1 MKKKGLFTGWKDVFS
16 FTAAQNMKS
25 GGYKLTTFLLGFV
38 FAVVFALV
46 SILMAVFQDG
56 DGEDKNPIEEMKGLG
71 EEISQVYLI
80 DNEVLEDENLKNIIT
95 LSLSLEGMVDEKID
109 VTLIDE
115 EDKNSYTNENE
126 KSLTVQVAKQ
136 EDKIITFTVSVSEN
150 SALKE
155 GIAHDYMEYVLAYI
169 DANVYTIAGVE
180 LGEVSYFMAPY
191 LAQSSSVNDTVDSI
205 GVMLTEMLV
214 PMLFSLLIY
223 ALVLMHGQ
231 SVTKAVVAEKSSK
244 LMEMI
249 LTSVKPYALIAG
261 KVLAVAA
268 MAIFQLLFW
277 ILCGYGGYQIGT
289 IVAENINPDYIN
301 YVDAIMDVISAD
313 GGVSAFSIQAV
324 ILAIIFIII
333 GFLMYCVLAG
343 LVSAAVSKMEDISTA
358 MSMFQIPVIAGW
370 LVAYFSSLFE
380 SEAIIKLVHMLP
392 ITSPFILPADVILGK
407 CGMVEAIISLVILS
421 ITTVALILITGK
433 VYKGKIFNRS

>member
-1 MKKKGLFTGWKDVFS
+1 MKKNRLFTGWKDVFS

-25 GGYKLTTFLLGFV
+25 GGYKITTFLLGFV
-38 FAVVFALV
+38 IAIIFSLI
-46 SILMAVFQDG
+46 SILMAVFQTGEGEG
-56 DGEDKNPIEEMKGLG
+56 DDVIEVIEGLG
-71 EEISQVYLI
+71 EEISEVYLI
-80 DNEVLEDENLKNIIT
+80 DNEVLKDEKLKSLIT
-95 LSLSLEGMVDEKID
+95 LSLSLEGMVDEKIN
-109 VTLIDE
+109 VTIIDE
-115 EDKNSYTNENE
+115 KDKNSYVNENE
-126 KSLTVQVAKQ
+126 NALTVQVTKQ
-136 EDKIITFTVSVSEN
+136 EEKVIAFSAYASEN
-150 SALKE
+150 SPLNDGTAD
-155 GIAHDYMEYVLAYI
+155 DYMEYVLSYI
-169 DANVYTIAGVE
+169 DAYGYQIAGVE
-180 LGEVSYFMAPY
+180 LEDLPYFMAPY
-191 LAQSSSVNDTVDSI
+191 HTQSSSVDDSVESV

-277 ILCGYGGYQIGT
+277 ILCGYGGYVIGG
-289 IVAENINPDYIN
+289 IVAENINSDYIN
-301 YVDAIMDVISAD
+301 YVDAIIEVISAD
-313 GGVSAFSIQAV
+313 GGAAAFSIGAV

-343 LVSAAVSKMEDISTA
+343 LVSASVSKMEDISTA

-370 LVAYFSSLFE
+370 LVAYFSSMFE

-392 ITSPFILPADVILGK
+392 ITSPFILPADVVLGK

-421 ITTVALILITGK
+421 ITTVVLILITGK